1 MILLLIIFIAILV
14 LRIFDYRIQT
24 YVLCGLLMLFYL
36 FLNQQYI
43 FFCISKYG
51 LKICAIFVFLVLMTL
66 ISVIESK
73 TRISFFYQIM
83 LFFLFYIF
91 FSTFYIKNGEN
102 SYHWLFLSLYKA
114 SIFLSLAGIYEGLIR
129 ENLFRD
135 LIYSNYFAYA
145 EHTDLYRVS
154 LMFIHPIVY
163 AHFVMLMLIY
173 GFYFDKS
180 KYKIIN
186 CTILLVNIYLTKA
199 RSIWISIAVVAVIYL
214 IKKNILCR
222 NKIKK
227 RTLICL
233 FAMPVVLLLGYYYF
247 LDEFIVQKIWGR
259 FIEAFS
265 SNSYFLRIS
274 AINNLLEYFLHDN
287 SFLRILFGN
296 GNGAATVM
304 MENVVSV
311 RGIGQYSMT
320 TTDNFYLSF
329 LYNFGIFTIFILFL
343 FLIGVFKRTLTT
355 NHRLLEYIGLS
366 LISSIIAI
374 VFYDV
379 FSWEIII
386 FLIMS
391 QVALYNMITLNNIS
405 DKEINK

>member
-1 MILLLIIFIAILV
+1 
-14 LRIFDYRIQT
+14 
-24 YVLCGLLMLFYL
+24 
-36 FLNQQYI
+36 
-43 FFCISKYG
+43 
-51 LKICAIFVFLVLMTL
+51 
-66 ISVIESK
+66 
-73 TRISFFYQIM
+73 
-83 LFFLFYIF
+83 
-91 FSTFYIKNGEN
+91 
-102 SYHWLFLSLYKA
+102 
-114 SIFLSLAGIYEGLIR
+114 
-129 ENLFRD
+129 
-135 LIYSNYFAYA
+135 
-145 EHTDLYRVS
+145 
-154 LMFIHPIVY
+154 
-163 AHFVMLMLIY
+163 
-173 GFYFDKS
+173 
-180 KYKIIN
+180 
-186 CTILLVNIYLTKA
+186 
-199 RSIWISIAVVAVIYL
+199 
-214 IKKNILCR
+214 
-222 NKIKK
+222 
-227 RTLICL
+227 
-233 FAMPVVLLLGYYYF
+233 MPVVLLLGYYYF